1 MEGKERGGVIERKR
15 KEGRGRKSKGGESN
29 WKGNGEGRA
38 SQATYTQDKYY
49 GKEIGDIGDED
60 YEKNG
65 MNRGSLGKKL
75 EDMAR

>member
-1 MEGKERGGVIERKR
+1 MEGKESGGVVEKNR
-15 KEGRGRKSKGGESN
+15 KEGRGGGREGRESN

-49 GKEIGDIGDED
+49 GKEIGNIGKED

-65 MNRGSLGKKL
+65 MNRGSLGKRL
-75 EDMAR
+75 EGRAR